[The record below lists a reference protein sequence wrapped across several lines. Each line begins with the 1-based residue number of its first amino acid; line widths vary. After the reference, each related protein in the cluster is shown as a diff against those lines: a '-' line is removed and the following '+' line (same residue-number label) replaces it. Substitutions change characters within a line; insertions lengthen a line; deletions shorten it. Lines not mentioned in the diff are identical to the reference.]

1 MHSAVQTHIYTIY
14 IFLAIMV
21 FNLYSVYK
29 EKEFIVLAKRLKF
42 LTPLYHSINAVV
54 IYTGTIV
61 AFYAQTFSFT
71 IALMIPAS
79 IFLLVIEIKRYND
92 IESNLTMV
100 AELASAGR
108 ESDAQNL
115 LEKSEI
121 LYLAQNEKTL
131 RRSKSEY
138 NMEISRIKELFKT
151 ELAQLNKAK

>member
-1 MHSAVQTHIYTIY
+1 MELMQSAVQMHVYTIY
-14 IFLAIMV
+14 FFLAIML

-79 IFLLVIEIKRYND
+79 IFLLVIEIKRYKKMRVIKHD
-92 IESNLTMV
+92 QIEL
-100 AELASAGR
+100 
-108 ESDAQNL
+108 
-115 LEKSEI
+115 
-121 LYLAQNEKTL
+121 QNEFYIYAKKIYTI
-131 RRSKSEY
+131 
-138 NMEISRIKELFKT
+138 EISVIIAVYILSKVF
-151 ELAQLNKAK
+151 